1 MTIKSQ
7 IPNVITL
14 LNLFSGCIAVVYAS
28 QGYFDWAFLF
38 VCLGIFLD
46 FFDGFFAR
54 MFKVQSEL
62 GLQLDSLADMV
73 TSGVVPGLVM
83 YQFLKRLVADSW
95 TFEFLPYIGFVITLG
110 ACYRLANFNIDT
122 RQTDS
127 FIGLPTPA
135 NALFIMSL
143 PLVVLYEQDTIVS
156 GLLNNQWVL
165 VVISFLSA
173 FIMNAEIPLFSLKVK
188 NFSFKKNALQV
199 FFLTTSVVLIL
210 LFRYLGI
217 AMVILLYVLLS
228 VFNNL
233 LAKK

>member
-1 MTIKSQ
+1 
-7 IPNVITL
+7 
-14 LNLFSGCIAVVYAS
+14 
-28 QGYFDWAFLF
+28 
-38 VCLGIFLD
+38 
-46 FFDGFFAR
+46 
-54 MFKVQSEL
+54 
-62 GLQLDSLADMV
+62 
-73 TSGVVPGLVM
+73 
-83 YQFLKRLVADSW
+83 
-95 TFEFLPYIGFVITLG
+95 
-110 ACYRLANFNIDT
+110 
-122 RQTDS
+122 
-127 FIGLPTPA
+127 
-135 NALFIMSL
+135 MSL